1 MFKCYYSEVSRIFS
15 SLNLNKSIA
24 IFLAN
29 RPYSILSIVAL
40 ITLFLVFPLF
50 LLAPDEQA
58 SSNPP
63 GEVYELQKE
72 IDGKFPTPLH
82 FASFVME
89 AHQGDVLSKS
99 VLFDLKLNRNRL
111 IELDLNGDLAVTEE
125 GNQRGTLKKQSYLA
139 NYYDFDLGIRI
150 DGIISVLDSVEVFLA
165 SENLNLESATEE
177 QIKLAFHHIMSNPQ
191 FTNVKDLI
199 STKAYSTK
207 RIVLGQEID
216 YWIAPVMVFH
226 ALADNSK
233 LGGAGLEIGMGGG
246 PDVINKEHLNRSIGS
261 VMEGSGNNY
270 EIWGIAIDANLESED
285 EGKKAGIFI
294 MFTAIAAVLVVGISL
309 NSYWATAITGVG
321 LAVLMVWL
329 KGVSALLGLKS
340 GLVIDLIVPIGM
352 ISLGVDFVVHAVRRY
367 REELLQG
374 NDPKVSFTLGYASVL
389 GALLLAMASDSI
401 AFLSNLSSNIEAV
414 IHFGCAAAIAVISSF
429 AILGV
434 VAPLLT
440 MKIDQLMGQV
450 EFNFKAKKWT
460 IYRIVGSVLVA
471 SISGASIIMMVAVSK
486 FIGLLLLGFC
496 IVFLILVPILILSKN
511 ASKQAKGK
519 TGKLEIKTLNQ
530 DRLAHIVSKIVTLAA
545 TNVLLVIFVTV
556 IVTSYAI
563 YSALKLTPS
572 FDVKDFFDS
581 ESDFV
586 IGLDKFDEFI
596 AGGEPGVTYVKGD
609 LTDPTV
615 YEDMT
620 IYIDSLREIDFVEQT
635 PSGEVTF
642 GLNALNLLT
651 TLMGN
656 SFAVSTVE
664 SANGISIT
672 DINSDGIPDTRDQI
686 RTIFEYSLV
695 NGVWGDGQNMI
706 LRPDQV
712 QGAIYYSAGEE
723 SLTTIQFQM
732 PGTRDQAV
740 VTAALK
746 ELTPLVL
753 QLEKHSSLSR
763 VALTGSP
770 FQREVQLSESTRT
783 LYTSLPIAMVAAT
796 LLLLVTMRSLR
807 YAVVTVVPIG
817 LVVAWLYGV
826 MYIFGFSLNFVTAM
840 IGAISIGVGID
851 YSIHMTV
858 RFREEI
864 NRNESKIAAIQKSAR
879 GTGVALVAS
888 AASSVV
894 GFAIMGFA
902 PMPMFASYGQ
912 LTSLMIAFALISSL
926 VVLPA
931 LLVMVTPNSAVGP
944 GRE

>member
-1 MFKCYYSEVSRIFS
+1 MY
-15 SLNLNKSIA
+15 
-24 IFLAN
+24 
-29 RPYSILSIVAL
+29 
-40 ITLFLVFPLF
+40 
-50 LLAPDEQA
+50 
-58 SSNPP
+58 
-63 GEVYELQKE
+63 
-72 IDGKFPTPLH
+72 
-82 FASFVME
+82 
-89 AHQGDVLSKS
+89 
-99 VLFDLKLNRNRL
+99 
-111 IELDLNGDLAVTEE
+111 
-125 GNQRGTLKKQSYLA
+125 
-139 NYYDFDLGIRI
+139 
-150 DGIISVLDSVEVFLA
+150 
-165 SENLNLESATEE
+165 
-177 QIKLAFHHIMSNPQ
+177 
-191 FTNVKDLI
+191 
-199 STKAYSTK
+199 K
-207 RIVLGQEID
+207 RQ
-216 YWIAPVMVFH
+216 
-226 ALADNSK
+226 
-233 LGGAGLEIGMGGG
+233 
-246 PDVINKEHLNRSIGS
+246 
-261 VMEGSGNNY
+261 
-270 EIWGIAIDANLESED
+270 
-285 EGKKAGIFI
+285 
-294 MFTAIAAVLVVGISL
+294 
-309 NSYWATAITGVG
+309 
-321 LAVLMVWL
+321 
-329 KGVSALLGLKS
+329 
-340 GLVIDLIVPIGM
+340 
-352 ISLGVDFVVHAVRRY
+352 
-367 REELLQG
+367 
-374 NDPKVSFTLGYASVL
+374 
-389 GALLLAMASDSI
+389 
-401 AFLSNLSSNIEAV
+401 
-414 IHFGCAAAIAVISSF
+414 
-429 AILGV
+429 
-434 VAPLLT
+434 
-440 MKIDQLMGQV
+440 
-450 EFNFKAKKWT
+450 

-471 SISGASIIMMVAVSK
+471 SVSGASIIMMVAVSK
-486 FIGLLLLGFC
+486 FIGLLLLAFC
-496 IVFLILVPILILSKN
+496 IVFLILGPILILSKN
-511 ASKQAKGK
+511 ASKQSSEK
-519 TGKLEIKTLNQ
+519 TGNLEIKALNQ
-530 DRLAHIVSKIVTLAA
+530 DRFAHIVSKLVTLAA

-556 IVTSYAI
+556 IVTSYSI

-596 AGGEPGVTYVKGD
+596 AGGEPGVTYIKGD

-656 SFAVSTVE
+656 SFAVSVVE
-664 SANGISIT
+664 SGSGISIT

-686 RTIFEYSLV
+686 RTIFEFSLV
-695 NGVWGDGQNMI
+695 NGVWGDDQNMI

-753 QLEKHSSLSR
+753 ELEKHSSLSR

-864 NRNESKIAAIQKSAR
+864 NRNESKIAAIQKAAR

-912 LTSLMIAFALISSL
+912 LTSLMIGFALISSL

-931 LLVMVTPNSAVGP
+931 LLVMVTPNSAVGS
-944 GRE
+944 GRK

>member
-1 MFKCYYSEVSRIFS
+1 MFKCYYSDVSRIFS

-82 FASFVME
+82 FASFLME

-99 VLFDLKLNRNRL
+99 VLLDLKLNRNRL

-165 SENLNLESATEE
+165 SENLILESATEE

-261 VMEGSGNNY
+261 AMEGSGNNY

-285 EGKKAGIFI
+285 EGKKAGVFI

-471 SISGASIIMMVAVSK
+471 SISGASIIMTVAVSK